1 MEKIITMNEELQFI
15 LDSTKEAMQSAIEH
29 LDKQLQKIRAG
40 KASPMMLSGVM
51 VDYYGAKTP
60 LAQVANVNTLDGR
73 TITVQPWEKSMMQ
86 PIEKAIIDSN
96 LGLNPQNNG
105 EQIMINVP
113 MLTEERRRD
122 LSKQAKAEGEHAKVG
137 IRNARKEANDEIK
150 KLKNDGLSED
160 LAKTAEAD
168 VQKVTDGFIAK
179 VDHFIESKEKDIMT
193 V

>member
-1 MEKIITMNEELQFI
+1 MNEELQFI
-15 LDSTKEAMQSAIEH
+15 IDSTKEAMQSAIEH